1 MSARK
6 AQGKPKHPKP
16 DPQPSAE
23 RLLDAAVEM
32 TFPASDPI
40 SIEHA
45 YKSASSQDDEADA
58 DAAAPD
64 DC

>member
-1 MSARK
+1 MCARK
-6 AQGKPKHPKP
+6 ARSKPKHPKP
-16 DPQPSAE
+16 DPRPSAE

-45 YKSASSQDDEADA
+45 YKSASSQDDKTDED
-58 DAAAPD
+58 DVAPD
-64 DC
+64 ER